1 MSDILLYGAYGY
13 TGKLIIREAVAQGVP
28 LILAGRDAAK
38 LAESAGT
45 TGFETRVVSLDD
57 ARALDRALAGVSVVI
72 HAAGPFSRT
81 AAPMVEAC
89 LRSAVHYTDIT
100 GEIEVFEAMAARDA
114 AAKKAGIMVMPGTG
128 FDVVPSD
135 CLAGHLAR
143 RLPDATHLGLSF
155 AGLGGGISHGT
166 ATTMVENL
174 HRGGLVRRD
183 GKLVPVATG
192 ELTTEVD
199 FGRGPKPAL
208 AIPWGDVATA
218 WRSTSIP
225 NIEVY
230 VPMSRAAIAGAK
242 LFGRMGALLGS
253 KPLQRFL
260 KWQVARRPAGPTD
273 EQRARGKSIFT
284 GWVTDDDGNSATT
297 RLTTPE
303 GYTLTAL
310 TALAIALRA
319 QAGDAP
325 VGYQTPAMAYG
336 ADFILQFAG
345 VERVDIS

>member
-13 TGKLIIREAVAQGVP
+13 TGKLIIREAVAQGVS

-38 LAESAGT
+38 LAECAGT
-45 TGFETRVVSLDD
+45 TGFETRVLSLDD
-57 ARALDRALAGVSVVI
+57 PRGLDRGLAGVGVVI

-81 AAPMVEAC
+81 ATPMVEAC
-89 LRSAVHYTDIT
+89 LRNGVHYTDIT

-114 AAKKAGIMVMPGTG
+114 EAKKAGIMVMPGTG
-128 FDVVPSD
+128 FDVVPTD

-143 RLPDATHLGLSF
+143 RLPDATHLGLAFVS
-155 AGLGGGISHGT
+155 LGGGLSHGT

-174 HRGGLVRRD
+174 HRGSLVRRD
-183 GKLVPVATG
+183 GELVSVATG
-192 ELTTEVD
+192 EVTTEVD

-230 VPMSRAAIAGAK
+230 LPMSRAAIVGAR
-242 LFGRMGALLGS
+242 LLGRMGGLLGS
-253 KPLQRFL
+253 KPVQRLL
-260 KWQVARRPAGPTD
+260 KWQVARRPAGPSD
-273 EQRARGKSIFT
+273 AERARGKSVLS
-284 GWVTDDDGNSATT
+284 GWVTDDDGNTASA
-297 RLTTPE
+297 RLTTPD
-303 GYTLTAL
+303 GYTLTAR

-319 QAGDAP
+319 QSGDAP

-336 ADFILQFAG
+336 ADFILQFEG
-345 VERVDIS
+345 VERADVG